1 MSEATKSLEE
11 MVREDPSEYR
21 AQLRSYVQSL
31 LARHTTEQTGQPQ
44 FTWAGALDGLRD
56 QYTSL
61 ELQHRIARWRTDG
74 ESALALP
81 HSWDCPIGKVD

>member
-11 MVREDPSEYR
+11 MVREVPSEYR

-31 LARHTTEQTGQPQ
+31 LARRAIERPGKPQ
-44 FTWAGALDGLRD
+44 FTWAGALEGLRD
-56 QYTSL
+56 QYTSV

-74 ESALALP
+74 E
-81 HSWDCPIGKVD
+81 